1 MIILQETEYNKQIV
15 EKEEEYM
22 EYIKDHINNVHKAFE
37 NMYKIKD
44 KFEDIDRDDIS
55 DAIESV
61 KEKGIINIH
70 DESKYSDEEFDA
82 YRRYFYSIDD
92 KEKEE
97 SEEDFKLAWKHHYEN
112 NPHHPEYW
120 IKDGEPVDMKIEYIV
135 EMACDWIAMSYSKG
149 GTALKYL
156 EDNRE
161 EKQKVMTENTMNIL
175 ETILNIFYS
184 DKENKEKE

>member
-1 MIILQETEYNKQIV
+1 METILQETEYNKQII

-22 EYIKDHINNVHKAFE
+22 NYIKDHINNVHRAFE
-37 NMYKIKD
+37 ELYEIKD
-44 KFEDIDRDDIS
+44 KFDDIERYEIS

-61 KEKGIINIH
+61 KEKGLINIH
-70 DESKYSDEEFDA
+70 DESKYSDEEFHP
-82 YRRYFYSIDD
+82 YRRHFHSIND
-92 KEKEE
+92 KEKDDSEKDFEE
-97 SEEDFKLAWKHHYEN
+97 AWKHHYEN

-120 IKDGEPVDMKIEYIV
+120 IKDGVPTDMEIEYIV

-175 ETILNIFYS
+175 ETILNIFYT
-184 DKENKEKE
+184 DKERVRD

>member
-135 EMACDWIAMSYSKG
+135 EMACDWIAMSYDKG

>member
-1 MIILQETEYNKQIV
+1 MIILQETEHNKQIV

-135 EMACDWIAMSYSKG
+135 EMACDWIAMSYDKG

-161 EKQKVMTENTMNIL
+161 EKQKVMTENTMSIL
-175 ETILNIFYS
+175 ETILNIFYP
-184 DKENKEKE
+184 DKERVRD

>member
-120 IKDGEPVDMKIEYIV
+120 IKDGESVDMKIEYIV
-135 EMACDWIAMSYSKG
+135 EMACDWIAMCYTKG

-175 ETILNIFYS
+175 ETILNIFYT
-184 DKENKEKE
+184 DKERVRD

>member
-1 MIILQETEYNKQIV
+1 MIIIQETEHNKQIV

-22 EYIKDHINNVHKAFE
+22 EYIKDHVNNVHKAFE

-44 KFEDIDRDDIS
+44 KFEDMDRDDIS

-97 SEEDFKLAWKHHYEN
+97 SEEDFELAWKHHYEN

-156 EDNRE
+156 EDHRE

-175 ETILNIFYS
+175 ETILDTFYT
-184 DKENKEKE
+184 DKKE

>member
-1 MIILQETEYNKQIV
+1 MIILQETEHNKQIV

-22 EYIKDHINNVHKAFE
+22 EYIKDHVNNVHKAFE

-97 SEEDFKLAWKHHYEN
+97 SEEDFELAWKHHYEN